1 MCYGVYDEGEMIAFA
16 RLVTDGATMYYLC
29 DVFVLDEYRGQGI
42 SKKLI
47 DTIVNAQ
54 ITTS

>member
-1 MCYGVYDEGEMIAFA
+1 MIAFA